1 VRKDVGMS
9 GEITLRGRVIPIGG
23 VREKVLAA
31 YRLKLKTV
39 IIPSKNEKDLIDI
52 PRQARESLDIQ
63 LVRSMDD
70 VLSIA
75 LLPELKKV
83 VKNSSKTR
91 RKGKSPGAFRPSAS
105 A

>member
-1 VRKDVGMS
+1 MS

-63 LVRSMDD
+63 LVRTMDD